1 MELAAPLTTK
11 LPTTKMNATT
21 KAIIDR
27 LENKPILQPGDISAA
42 YGMSTASA
50 IIADIKLGK
59 LAASCVGGKYYI
71 SREAAARYIAANE
84 VMPSEGTIKK

>member
-1 MELAAPLTTK
+1 
-11 LPTTKMNATT
+11 MNATT

-27 LENKPILQPGDISAA
+27 LPDRPILAPVDIAAA

-59 LAASCVGGKYYI
+59 LAASCVGGKYFI
-71 SREAAARYIAANE
+71 SREAAARYVAANE